1 MSDEAQAVR
10 AWRVRAHWVSIAVL
24 VVGCSPKQVTPESP
38 APRAAPAPQLPQT
51 RTEQS
56 MSSASGSEGISGE
69 WVGTVKAG
77 LMAIG
82 GETTGIT
89 LTTDAAVFEL
99 RATGG
104 ELSALADLSGQ
115 RVTIR
120 GRLREIAGIELRKRR
135 IIDVQE
141 IVRH

>member
-1 MSDEAQAVR
+1 
-10 AWRVRAHWVSIAVL
+10 
-24 VVGCSPKQVTPESP
+24 
-38 APRAAPAPQLPQT
+38 
-51 RTEQS
+51 
-56 MSSASGSEGISGE
+56 MSSGTEGTSGE

-89 LTTDAAVFEL
+89 LTTDTAVFEL
-99 RATGG
+99 RATGV
-104 ELSALADLSGQ
+104 EPSALAALSGQ

-135 IIDVQE
+135 IIDVQGT
-141 IVRH
+141 VNR

>member
-1 MSDEAQAVR
+1 M
-10 AWRVRAHWVSIAVL
+10 SIA
-24 VVGCSPKQVTPESP
+24 
-38 APRAAPAPQLPQT
+38 
-51 RTEQS
+51 
-56 MSSASGSEGISGE
+56 SGTKGESGE
-69 WVGTVKAG
+69 WAGTVKAG
-77 LMAIG
+77 LIAIG

-89 LTTDAAVFEL
+89 LTTDTGVFEL
-99 RATGG
+99 RAAGV

-141 IVRH
+141 IIRP